1 MGLPKTVIGLSAA
14 VLGNAITG
22 TAQTLQKYGILQV
35 ESLKQQQS
43 RFSNKFWLIGLGLN
57 YIGEVIG
64 SYVAISY
71 CQPAL
76 VTPLGIINVV
86 VNAISADKML
96 NEKLETGAIYAYIWI
111 AFGVLSIMLGVPSQ
125 QVETLEDLMS
135 GGRFIQILALFVIV
149 ALIQAYRLY
158 RLRLRDITNCVT
170 TTALFGTSGL
180 LCSKAL
186 TIVLQ
191 HQSSSLSSQSQQSSF
206 ADSESA
212 LILDKHYF
220 AGIAIALIIALAIS
234 QELSRQYALTHV
246 RVSRFQPVLYATF
259 VSLSVLSN
267 VAVYGLFESK
277 KEVVN
282 FIALFAIGSLCILE
296 GCGSLLALDNAAS
309 QSALKT
315 M

>member
-43 RFSNKFWLIGLGLN
+43 RFSNIFWLSGLGLN
-57 YIGEVIG
+57 YVGEVIG

-96 NEKLETGAIYAYIWI
+96 NEKLESGAIYAYIWI

-149 ALIQAYRLY
+149 ALIQAYRLH

-170 TTALFGTSGL
+170 ATALFGTSGL

-186 TIVLQ
+186 TIVMQ
-191 HQSSSLSSQSQQSSF
+191 HQQSSSSQSQESSF

-212 LILDKHYF
+212 LIPDKHYL

-267 VAVYGLFESK
+267 VAVYGQFESK

-309 QSALKT
+309 QSELKT

>member
-1 MGLPKTVIGLSAA
+1 MGFPKTVIGLLAA
-14 VLGNAITG
+14 VLGNALTG
-22 TAQTLQKYGILQV
+22 MAQTLQKYGILQV

-43 RFSNKFWLIGLGLN
+43 RFSNKFWLSGLGLN
-57 YIGEVIG
+57 YVGEVIG

-86 VNAISADKML
+86 VNAISADRML
-96 NEKLETGAIYAYIWI
+96 NEKLETGAIYAYVWI

-125 QVETLEDLMS
+125 QVETLEDLLS

-191 HQSSSLSSQSQQSSF
+191 HSSSSQQQSSF

-212 LILDKHYF
+212 LIPDKHYL

-267 VAVYGLFESK
+267 VAVYGQFENK

-309 QSALKT
+309 QSELKT